1 MSALESRYSV
11 QAFATAGDT
20 IAPGKVVGLGYTVEQ
35 GKVILTWEALKVNQ
49 DGTILDDL
57 QGYRIFR
64 KKTSGGTFALV
75 GSVNA
80 STTTYTD
87 TGMKDGATYIY
98 AVAAFDDEALP
109 QEGEKSAELEVKTIP
124 SVPTG
129 LTATGFDGKIRLD
142 WQSIKNESDA
152 ELNENLAGYN
162 IYRSTKDGT
171 EYTKIGT
178 AGITEATFEDLT
190 VENSTKYYYVITSYD
205 NTL

>member
-1 MSALESRYSV
+1 MSALESLYST
-11 QAFATAGDT
+11 QAFATAGDSV
-20 IAPGKVVGLGYTVEQ
+20 APGKVTGLTYTVNQ
-35 GKVILTWEALKVNQ
+35 GKVNLTWSAVTKNADDTV
-49 DGTILDDL
+49 IDDL

-64 KKTSGGTFALV
+64 KKTSDGTFALV

-142 WQSIKNESDA
+142 WQSIKNESDS

-162 IYRSTKDGT
+162 VYRSTKDGT

-178 AGITEATFEDLT
+178 TGTTEITFEDST

>member
-1 MSALESRYSV
+1 MSALESLYSV
-11 QAFATAGDT
+11 QAFATAGDSV
-20 IAPGKVVGLGYTVEQ
+20 APGKVTGLAYTVNQ
-35 GKVILTWEALKVNQ
+35 GKVNLTWSAVTKNADDTV
-49 DGTILDDL
+49 IDDL

-64 KKTSGGTFALV
+64 KKTSGGAFALV

-80 STTTYTD
+80 ETTAYTD

-98 AVAAFDDEALP
+98 AIAAFDDEALP

-162 IYRSTKDGT
+162 VYRSTKDGT

-178 AGITEATFEDLT
+178 AGITETTFEDST

>member
-1 MSALESRYSV
+1 MSALESLYSV
-11 QAFATAGDT
+11 QAFATAGDSV
-20 IAPGKVVGLGYTVEQ
+20 APGKATGLAYTVNQ
-35 GKVILTWEALKVNQ
+35 GKVNLTWSAVTKNADDTV
-49 DGTILDDL
+49 IDDL

-178 AGITEATFEDLT
+178 AGTTEATFEDST
-190 VENSTKYYYVITSYD
+190 IENSTKYYYVITSYD